1 MIVVQFGE
9 INVLRLM
16 NTVGNMRLI
25 CVLSLLAFMVQGCV
39 SAEWRIVSK
48 EKCES
53 TRVIPDKIV
62 LDSTLALR
70 TWERVGDYVV
80 MLLPGNVGEVVHIY
94 TFPEFGFCGSYLRYG
109 RDSDEYLSMNLMGG
123 NFNNSFSLYDMN
135 NKIIRQYSVSDLQL
149 DEVSIFPMHDLG
161 TDKGNLLPS
170 YVDILRIDD
179 VRFLFH
185 VSDRTSEELI
195 LADINGR
202 RPISRLC
209 DMLTYRDWTKDQ
221 YLEYFY
227 QLDASATHVVRAFE
241 NLEKIDI
248 YKIFP
253 TEIKPSVSIE
263 GSSKQMSGDIYN
275 LAVDCGDASF
285 AVCRAGNEKCC
296 VLEVYDYDGKMLSN
310 IQTDNQIYNIIYDEE
325 YKRIY
330 AYAEDLDE
338 PTILVYQLKQ

>member
-16 NTVGNMRLI
+16 NIVGNMRLI
-25 CVLSLLAFMVQGCV
+25 CVLSILAFMVQGCV

-48 EKCES
+48 EECES
-53 TRVIPDKIV
+53 TFVMPDKIV

-70 TWERVGDYVV
+70 TWKRIGDYVV
-80 MLLPGNVGEVVHIY
+80 MLIPGNAREVVHIY
-94 TFPEFGFCGSYLRYG
+94 TFPEFDFCGSHLRYG

-123 NFNNSFSLYDMN
+123 NFYNSFSLYDMN
-135 NKIIRQYSVSDLQL
+135 NKMIRQYSVSDLQL
-149 DEVSIFPMHDLG
+149 DEVSRSQMHDLG

-179 VRFLFH
+179 EKYLFH

-195 LADINGR
+195 LADINGH

-209 DMLTYRDWTKDQ
+209 DMLTYRDWSKDQ
-221 YLEYFY
+221 YYDYFY
-227 QLDASATHVVRAFE
+227 QLDASAAHVVRVFE
-241 NLEKIDI
+241 SLDKIDI
-248 YKIFP
+248 YKIFS
-253 TEIKPSVSIE
+253 TEIKPSLSIE
-263 GSSKQMSGDIYN
+263 GASKQMSGEIYY
-275 LAVDCGDASF
+275 LAVDCGDTSF
-285 AVCRAGNEKCC
+285 AVCRAGNEKGC

-310 IQTDNQIYNIIYDEE
+310 IQTDHRIYNIIYDEE
-325 YKRIY
+325 YKRVY

-338 PTILVYQLKQ
+338 PNILVYRLKQ